1 MNIIIIY
8 LVLNH
13 TITKMEIIVLTVV
26 RTDSSLDF
34 GWFSI
39 PIVAVRIGSFKES
52 SNQNPE
58 IIKDKSTEC

>member
-1 MNIIIIY
+1 
-8 LVLNH
+8 
-13 TITKMEIIVLTVV
+13 MEIIELTVV
-26 RTDSSLDF
+26 RTDSNLDF

-39 PIVAVRIGSFKES
+39 PIVAARIGSFKES